1 MTRKTDFFEGSSWFK
16 LSNLGLVLGMALKIY
31 SSLPKGLKLRVKN
44 NFIKKEIPAKMFFC
58 VFRGGSRTTAA
69 SKMERFMIVTKRS
82 ILDVTTVLDPPL
94 KFGKISKN
102 IFWQS
107 TSGWLFLK
115 FIREFWEVFQNI
127 SFIEHLR
134 NYLFHVQV
142 AVFQPADTVKN
153 YFTGAIQALYTRTR
167 EVAIRRRSF
176 T

>member
-44 NFIKKEIPAKMFFC
+44 NFIKKEIPANMFFC

-127 SFIEHLR
+127 SFREHLWKTAYFMYKFQYS
-134 NYLFHVQV
+134 NQQNSEELFHRCL
-142 AVFQPADTVKN
+142 FKHC
-153 YFTGAIQALYTRTR
+153 IH
-167 EVAIRRRSF
+167 EHKK
-176 T
+176 

>member
-1 MTRKTDFFEGSSWFK
+1 MFFCEFCEISKNTFS
-16 LSNLGLVLGMALKIY
+16 Y
-31 SSLPKGLKLRVKN
+31 RLPPVAASAAC
-44 NFIKKEIPAKMFFC
+44 NFFKKEIPAKMFFC
-58 VFRGGSRTTAA
+58 VFRGGSRTAGT

-127 SFIEHLR
+127 SFIEHLWKTAYFMYKFQYS
-134 NYLFHVQV
+134 NQQNSEELFHRCL
-142 AVFQPADTVKN
+142 FKHC
-153 YFTGAIQALYTRTR
+153 IH
-167 EVAIRRRSF
+167 EHKK
-176 T
+176 

>member
-127 SFIEHLR
+127 SFIEHLWKTAYFMYKFQYS
-134 NYLFHVQV
+134 NQQNSEELFHRCL
-142 AVFQPADTVKN
+142 FKHC
-153 YFTGAIQALYTRTR
+153 IH
-167 EVAIRRRSF
+167 EHKK
-176 T
+176 